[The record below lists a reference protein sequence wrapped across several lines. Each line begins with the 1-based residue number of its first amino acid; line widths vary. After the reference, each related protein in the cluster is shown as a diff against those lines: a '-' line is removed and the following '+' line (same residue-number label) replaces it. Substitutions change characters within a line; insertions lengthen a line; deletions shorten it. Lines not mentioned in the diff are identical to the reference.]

1 MTATRTPRTIPR
13 GWHSSA
19 REVHACAAPAC
30 ACRLRRQRR
39 RDSDIDLAVI
49 ATPGWDG
56 RTDLEDAVRTSVGN
70 GCDVLV
76 FTPDHFQQ
84 LAQAGE
90 PVVSDILRDGVA
102 LVGSLLRTREG
113 VA

>member
-1 MTATRTPRTIPR
+1 MLRATIAGAVGSDVETVIVFGSIAR
-13 GWHSSA
+13 GQAS
-19 REVHACAAPAC
+19 
-30 ACRLRRQRR
+30 

-102 LVGSLLRTREG
+102 LIGSLPRTRDG
-113 VA
+113 AA